1 MAALLCPAAKKEPVH
16 LETTA
21 PAPEPHDDLPV
32 SRPRVIREL
41 VIGGSAILVGL
52 LVAPLLTFMMGHMSL
67 GPYAHGGAARL
78 LADYFTGLG
87 RAAPVFWAVALG
99 PYVMTLLVRLIYF
112 VARSRN

>member
-21 PAPEPHDDLPV
+21 PEPDDLPV

-52 LVAPLLTFMMGHMSL
+52 LVAPLLIFMMGHASL

-87 RAAPVFWAVALG
+87 RAAPVFWALALG

-112 VARSRN
+112 VARRRN